1 MRGLDL
7 LLLAGFQDF
16 FGLPSP
22 HWLKRFDSTEAGP
35 QLLLPAFLPKVVK
48 GSGCIDWE
56 YGRSAGH
63 VGAPVSRARRAWTR
77 RAGDCQGPACGRTLR
92 AIAAR
97 FLTADLQ
104 SGKPKAAASLQ
115 ISHHDCMRSFNT
127 AGPVVPEDH
136 YCIWPLDRVD
146 LDYVLRLIQTKKY
159 FILHA
164 PRQTGKTSALLALQ
178 DLLNSDTLGSY
189 RCVYVNVE
197 TGQAAREDVY
207 EAMRT
212 ILGRLAWRAET
223 TLDDSFVQAIATDI
237 LERFGPH
244 DALAGVLGQWA
255 KADPRPLVLLID
267 EIDALVGDTL
277 LSALRQ
283 LRAGYD
289 QRPTHFPHSVVLC
302 GVRDLRDYRIYSS
315 SRGEPVTGGSA
326 FNISADSLRL
336 GDFSRAEVEAL
347 LAQHTAETGQTFH
360 PSALERIWT
369 QTQGQPWLVNALCDR
384 ACFRSE
390 RGRDRAR
397 PIEEDAILAAQEQL
411 ILQRV
416 VHLDQLAHKLQE
428 ERVRRVIEPLLSGAD
443 PRDLVADELQY
454 VRDLGLVAPDDP
466 LRMANPIYRE
476 VVPRELTFGTQ
487 ATMTQTT
494 ASYMAADGG
503 LNLTLLL
510 EDFQDFYRQH
520 SEHWEDR
527 YGYKEA
533 GPQLLL
539 QAFLQKVVNGG
550 GRIEREYG
558 LGRGR
563 TDLLILWPQGSRV
576 QRFVVECKVLRR
588 SLESTIDEGA
598 QQTAGYMDRCGA
610 EAGHLVIFDREN
622 GRWED
627 KLFRKPAT
635 ADGVT
640 IEVWGM

>member
-1 MRGLDL
+1 M
-7 LLLAGFQDF
+7 
-16 FGLPSP
+16 
-22 HWLKRFDSTEAGP
+22 
-35 QLLLPAFLPKVVK
+35 
-48 GSGCIDWE
+48 
-56 YGRSAGH
+56 
-63 VGAPVSRARRAWTR
+63 
-77 RAGDCQGPACGRTLR
+77 
-92 AIAAR
+92 
-97 FLTADLQ
+97 
-104 SGKPKAAASLQ
+104 
-115 ISHHDCMRSFNT
+115 
-127 AGPVVPEDH
+127 
-136 YCIWPLDRVD
+136 
-146 LDYVLRLIQTKKY
+146 
-159 FILHA
+159 
-164 PRQTGKTSALLALQ
+164 
-178 DLLNSDTLGSY
+178 
-189 RCVYVNVE
+189 YVNVE

-223 TLDDSFVQAIATDI
+223 TLDDSFVEAIATDI

-336 GDFSRAEVEAL
+336 GDFSRGEVEAL

-384 ACFRSE
+384 ACFRSD

-397 PIEEDAILAAQEQL
+397 PIEEDHILAAQEQL

-428 ERVRRVIEPLLSGAD
+428 ERVRRVIEPLLSGAERRYYTD
-443 PRDLVADELQY
+443 DDLKYA
-454 VRDLGLVAPDDP
+454 RDLGLIAPDSP
-466 LRMANPIYRE
+466 PRLANPIYRE
-476 VVPRELTFGTQ
+476 VVPRELTAATQ
-487 ATMTQTT
+487 EDLLYRT
-494 ASYMAADGG
+494 ASYVAPDGG
-503 LNLTLLL
+503 LNLVLLL

-520 SEHWEDR
+520 SEHWEER

-576 QRFVVECKVLRR
+576 QRFVVECKVLHR

-598 QQTAGYMDRCGA
+598 QQTAGCMDRCGA

-622 GRWED
+622 GRCED

>member
-1 MRGLDL
+1 
-7 LLLAGFQDF
+7 
-16 FGLPSP
+16 
-22 HWLKRFDSTEAGP
+22 
-35 QLLLPAFLPKVVK
+35 
-48 GSGCIDWE
+48 
-56 YGRSAGH
+56 
-63 VGAPVSRARRAWTR
+63 
-77 RAGDCQGPACGRTLR
+77 
-92 AIAAR
+92 
-97 FLTADLQ
+97 
-104 SGKPKAAASLQ
+104 
-115 ISHHDCMRSFNT
+115 MRSFNT
-127 AGPVVPEDH
+127 AGPVDPQDH
-136 YCIWPLDRVD
+136 YCIRPLDRMD
-146 LDYVLRLIQTKKY
+146 LDYVLHLIQTKKY

-178 DLLNSDTLGSY
+178 DLLNSGTLGSY

-223 TLDDSFVQAIATDI
+223 TLGDSFVEAIATDI

-336 GDFSRAEVEAL
+336 GDFSRAEVEVL
-347 LAQHTAETGQTFH
+347 LAQHTAETGQAFR
-360 PSALERIWT
+360 PEARERIWT

-384 ACFRSE
+384 ACFRSD

-397 PIEEDAILAAQEQL
+397 PIEEDDILEAQEQL
-411 ILQRV
+411 ILKRV

-428 ERVRRVIEPLLSGAD
+428 ERVQRVIEPLLSGAE

-476 VVPRELTFGTQ
+476 VVPRELTYGTQ

-494 ASYMAADGG
+494 ASYVAADGG
-503 LNLTLLL
+503 LDLILLL
-510 EDFQDFYRQH
+510 EDFQDFFRQH

-563 TDLLILWPQGSRV
+563 TDLLILWPRGSRV

-588 SLESTIDEGA
+588 SLKSTIDEGTR
-598 QQTAGYMDRCGA
+598 QTAGYMDRCGA

-622 GRWED
+622 GRWDD
-627 KLFRKPAT
+627 KLFRRPAT
-635 ADGVT
+635 VDGVT